1 MKSKLTSRFV
11 RSEHGS
17 LSIEAVLVVP
27 ILAWAITATFVFFDA
42 FKTQYIS
49 QRATYTIADMLSRE
63 ETPVDAPYLASLH
76 EMYDYL
82 SNGDG
87 ANTLRVTV
95 VERKTDE
102 DTGEPYLD
110 LVWSEGVNVQKY
122 VNLSVIEDRIPNI
135 SVGEQLIVVESEQE
149 WSPAF
154 GVGLADYKFY
164 EIALARPR
172 FSPKLCWE
180 TTAGCTTPPVGSPG
194 GSADDGDP
202 DLGGGTG

>member
-1 MKSKLTSRFV
+1 MKRNPIKRFV
-11 RSEHGS
+11 RSEQGS

-27 ILAWAITATFVFFDA
+27 VLAWAIVATFVFFDA

-49 QRATYTIADMLSRE
+49 KRATYTIADMLSRE
-63 ETPVDAPYLASLH
+63 ETPVDANYLASLH
-76 EMYDYL
+76 EMYNYL
-82 SNGDG
+82 ANGEGD
-87 ANTLRVTV
+87 NTLRVTV

-102 DTGEPYLD
+102 DTGVPYLD
-110 LVWSEGVNVQKY
+110 LVWSEGVNVEKY
-122 VNLSVIEDRIPNI
+122 VNLSVIEDRIPGI
-135 SVGEQLIVVESEQE
+135 SVGEQLIVVESEQD

-180 TTAGCTTPPVGSPG
+180 TASGCTTPTSG
-194 GSADDGDP
+194 GSSGDSDDGDP
-202 DLGGGTG
+202 TLSGS

>member
-1 MKSKLTSRFV
+1 MMKNSLISRFI
-11 RSEHGS
+11 RSEQGS

-27 ILAWAITATFVFFDA
+27 ILAWAIVATFVFFDA

-63 ETPVDAPYLASLH
+63 ETAIDGQYLASLH

-82 SNGDG
+82 SNGEG

-110 LVWSEGVNVQKY
+110 LVWSEGVNVQEY
-122 VNLSVIEDRIPNI
+122 VNLSVIEDRIPSI

-164 EIALARPR
+164 EFALARPR
-172 FSPKLCWE
+172 FAPKLCWE
-180 TTAGCTTPPVGSPG
+180 TTAGCTTPSAG
-194 GSADDGDP
+194 GSDGSSDDGDP
-202 DLGGGTG
+202 TLSGT

>member
-1 MKSKLTSRFV
+1 MKRNPITRFV
-11 RSEHGS
+11 RSEQGS

-27 ILAWAITATFVFFDA
+27 ILAWAIVATFVFFDA

-49 QRATYTIADMLSRE
+49 KRATYTIADMLSRE
-63 ETPVDAPYLASLH
+63 ETPVDANYLASLH
-76 EMYDYL
+76 EMYNYL
-82 SNGDG
+82 ANGEGD
-87 ANTLRVTV
+87 NTLRVTV

-102 DTGEPYLD
+102 DTGVPYLD
-110 LVWSEGVNVQKY
+110 LVWSEGVNVEKY
-122 VNLSVIEDRIPNI
+122 VNLSVIEDRIPGI
-135 SVGEQLIVVESEQE
+135 SVGEQLIVVESEQD

-180 TTAGCTTPPVGSPG
+180 TASGCTTPTSTASDGST
-194 GSADDGDP
+194 DDGDP
-202 DLGGGTG
+202 TLSGS